1 MSILTVGIAFDP
13 EALIVKG
20 GVLALATLSVVR
32 LVWLDFSRMM
42 TDFRRRRKRY

>member
-1 MSILTVGIAFDP
+1 MSALTAFDP

-32 LVWLDFSRMM
+32 LV
-42 TDFRRRRKRY
+42 